1 MRGGI
6 QNAVEHDQTGLLVQL
21 VFLLASLFDL
31 DNRHEV
37 VGGDP
42 VRIDVMPYIH
52 IVSLLLIDFADF
64 IIQHRRRIFKGLFS
78 KISSPQGEFIHIM
91 VLTTEDSVQE
101 VRYG

>member
-1 MRGGI
+1 MYNKI
-6 QNAVEHDQTGLLVQL
+6 SKIYKKET
-21 VFLLASLFDL
+21 
-31 DNRHEV
+31 DN
-37 VGGDP
+37 
-42 VRIDVMPYIH
+42 MN